1 MLFCDVFFFSGMDF
15 FLYYVRLRFFDIR
28 QGLWQFFKCQI
39 IAMLSARNLYDITVV
54 NQTIA
59 TK

>member
-1 MLFCDVFFFSGMDF
+1 MDF

-39 IAMLSARNLYDITVV
+39 SAMLSARNLYDITVV